1 MVIVAW
7 TSDGSPAAVFDEDVF
22 RSVLTIFITQ
32 AFLNLL
38 QGIVDIRLTVSI
50 CFSIS
55 LISSCCLLVIIHR
68 MKLSYMM
75 SLLFSNFES

>member
-7 TSDGSPAAVFDEDVF
+7 TSDGSLAALFDEDVF
-22 RSVLTIFITQ
+22 RSVPTIFITQ

-38 QGIVDIRLTVSI
+38 QGIVDIRLKVSI

-55 LISSCCLLVIIHR
+55 LISSCCCL
-68 MKLSYMM
+68 
-75 SLLFSNFES
+75 

>member
-7 TSDGSPAAVFDEDVF
+7 TPDGSPAALFDEDVF

-38 QGIVDIRLTVSI
+38 QGIVDMRLKVGI

-55 LISSCCLLVIIHR
+55 IISPCCLLVIIQ
-68 MKLSYMM
+68 
-75 SLLFSNFES
+75 E